1 MKVDVNL
8 ASRDPLK
15 FIDSVLAHHGND
27 NRDIRVCTPVRE
39 MSTEGDM
46 ENWNFKLNKIE
57 V

>member
-15 FIDSVLAHHGND
+15 FIDSVLDHHNGGG

-39 MSTEGDM
+39 MSTEGDI
-46 ENWNFKLNKIE
+46 EN
-57 V
+57 

>member
-15 FIDSVLAHHGND
+15 FIDSVLDHHNGVNT
-27 NRDIRVCTPVRE
+27 DIRVYTPVRE
-39 MSTEGDM
+39 MSTEGGR